1 MKIKEKIQK
10 AIINYALKHYPN
22 EFLTQP
28 KNVKCETVR
37 VETVQAVA
45 EMPDE
50 VFRSDEYVMS
60 ECQKR
65 IIMTELMESLKDY
78 MTIQEYDEIRK
89 DGRKRIFKAS
99 LKVVSEK
106 W

>member
-1 MKIKEKIQK
+1 MKIKEKIRK
-10 AIINYALKHYPN
+10 AIINYVLEHYPN

-28 KNVKCETVR
+28 KNVRCETVR
-37 VETVQAVA
+37 VETVQAA
-45 EMPDE
+45 SEMPDE
-50 VFRSDEYVMS
+50 VFRHDEYVMS
-60 ECQKR
+60 EHQKR
-65 IIMTELMESLKDY
+65 IVMTELIESLKNY
-78 MTIQEYDEIRK
+78 ITITEYDETRK

>member
-1 MKIKEKIQK
+1 MKIKEKIRK
-10 AIINYALKHYPN
+10 AIINYALEHYPN

-28 KNVKCETVR
+28 KNVRCDTVR
-37 VETVQAVA
+37 VETVQAVT
-45 EMPDE
+45 EMPNE
-50 VFRSDEYVMS
+50 VFRHDEYVMS
-60 ECQKR
+60 EHQKR
-65 IIMTELMESLKDY
+65 IVMAKLIETLKDY
-78 MTIQEYDEIRK
+78 ITIKEYDETRK

>member
-1 MKIKEKIQK
+1 MKIKEKIRE
-10 AIINYALKHYPN
+10 AIINYALEHYPN
-22 EFLTQP
+22 AFLTQP
-28 KNVKCETVR
+28 KNVRFDTVR
-37 VETVQAVA
+37 VETVQAVT

-50 VFRSDEYVMS
+50 VFRHDEYVMS
-60 ECQKR
+60 EHQKR
-65 IIMTELMESLKDY
+65 IVMAELIEALKNY
-78 MTIQEYDEIRK
+78 ITIQEYEETRK

>member
-1 MKIKEKIQK
+1 MKIKEKIRK
-10 AIINYALKHYPN
+10 AIINYALEHYPN

-28 KNVKCETVR
+28 KNVQRDTVR
-37 VETVQAVA
+37 VETVQAVT

-50 VFRSDEYVMS
+50 VFRHDEYVMS
-60 ECQKR
+60 EHQKR
-65 IIMTELMESLKDY
+65 IVMAELTESLKDY
-78 MTIQEYDEIRK
+78 ITITEYDEFRK